1 MPCMFLNINQRNCW
15 RVIDV
20 HSNCSYNKHMQYI
33 FSKLFCMGEK
43 AEAGVLYEQFS
54 LITENL
60 FPC

>member
-15 RVIDV
+15 RVMDV

-43 AEAGVLYEQFS
+43 LKLAFCRNNS
-54 LITENL
+54 T
-60 FPC
+60 